1 MSTTNEPLPRSG
13 SARATTIAAVV
24 VVLAFIAGLLIG
36 IVGDRVY
43 AYRFR
48 DRGGMR
54 GMRSITQRI
63 VARLDRELQLT
74 PQQHDEITRIFETH
88 RQHIEAITA
97 AVRPQI
103 RREIDEG
110 NAEIEKILTPEQRV
124 KFQNM
129 RMRML
134 PRRDHMRGFGPGSMP
149 SHPPLTGPGAEPPLS
164 QSPPA
169 SAQSPAASPHP

>member
-43 AYRFR
+43 VFRFR
-48 DRGGMR
+48 EHGGMR

-63 VARLDRELQLT
+63 VARLDRQLQLT
-74 PQQHDEITRIFETH
+74 PQQHDAITRIFETR

-129 RMRML
+129 KMYLL
-134 PRRDHMRGFGPGSMP
+134 PRRDHMRGFGPGSRP
-149 SHPPLTGPGAEPPLS
+149 SHPPLTGPGAERPG
-164 QSPPA
+164 SPQQPA
-169 SAQSPAASPHP
+169 PAPPAASPHP